1 MTTGVYEN
9 SRCHLACF
17 NVLEATS
24 SSTQTTVSPPLIYVY
39 FRSWFHYFTT
49 VEDTFELLI
58 TIQSFYV
65 IDAAESLLP
74 IL

>member
-24 SSTQTTVSPPLIYVY
+24 SSTQTTVSPY

-65 IDAAESLLP
+65 IDAAESLLL